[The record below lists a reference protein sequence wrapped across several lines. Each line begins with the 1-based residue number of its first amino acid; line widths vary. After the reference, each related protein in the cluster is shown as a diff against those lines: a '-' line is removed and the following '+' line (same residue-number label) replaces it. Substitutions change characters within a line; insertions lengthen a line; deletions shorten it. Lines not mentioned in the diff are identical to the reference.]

1 MVLVSGCRAVCLRD
15 TWPMTAGLPL
25 PAVVDNFDRLTALR
39 ARFQELA
46 QVWAIDLSLLMDCI
60 SGTAYLSTYAILNL
74 PLTELPP
81 VAEVASVC

>member
-1 MVLVSGCRAVCLRD
+1 MVLVSGCREVCLRD
-15 TWPMTAGLPL
+15 TWLMTAGLPL
-25 PAVVDNFDRLTALR
+25 PAFVDNFQ
-39 ARFQELA
+39 FQELA
-46 QVWAIDLSLLMDCI
+46 QVWAIDLSLLLDCI